1 MSRTFRLF
9 YSKVDSGIVSHSYDT
24 SQSPDG
30 LSRRTASSDKQPHIF
45 RGNYHG
51 EQYSELINGS
61 RHFNLI
67 GIIYD
72 FLNDYFYKF
81 SVSIFRHTLTLNDTN
96 ILIVLMILMATNNFQ

>member
-24 SQSPDG
+24 SQSSDG

-51 EQYSELINGS
+51 EQYSELVNS
-61 RHFNLI
+61 PRYFNLI
-67 GIIYD
+67 GVIYD
-72 FLNDYFYKF
+72 FPDDHFYKF
-81 SVSIFRHTLTLNDTN
+81 SISIICQFCPRAERLTAKLST
-96 ILIVLMILMATNNFQ
+96 